1 MEKTLNRGKKR
12 CLGIRDLLCGMG
24 DLRPCHAQTPS
35 YLRATEPRQEAAM
48 RALVVY
54 ESMFG
59 NTEAVAQAV
68 AGGIQESMAVDVVE
82 VGAAPDAMP
91 EDVALLVVGGPTH
104 AFGMSRPATR
114 IDAARQVSAIISL
127 ERGIREWLK
136 GLPIRT
142 SATQATAFDTRVTSR
157 VTGSAARGASRRL
170 GRLDYPL
177 VAVPEAFRV
186 TGVRGPLID
195 GELDRARAWGMTLG
209 AAVAARQASRS

>member
-1 MEKTLNRGKKR
+1 
-12 CLGIRDLLCGMG
+12 
-24 DLRPCHAQTPS
+24 
-35 YLRATEPRQEAAM
+35 M

-59 NTEAVAQAV
+59 NTRAVAQAV

-82 VGAAPDAMP
+82 AGAAPDAVP
-91 EDVALLVVGGPTH
+91 EGVALLVVGGPTH

-114 IDAARQVSAIISL
+114 IDAARQALTIISL

-136 GLPIRT
+136 GLPVRT

-157 VTGSAARGASRRL
+157 VTGSAARAASRRL
-170 GRLDYPL
+170 DRLDYPL
-177 VAVPEAFRV
+177 VAAPEDGRV
-186 TGVRGPLID
+186 TGVKGPLID

-209 AAVAARQASRS
+209 AAVAARQARRS

>member
-1 MEKTLNRGKKR
+1 
-12 CLGIRDLLCGMG
+12 
-24 DLRPCHAQTPS
+24 
-35 YLRATEPRQEAAM
+35 M

-59 NTEAVAQAV
+59 NTEAVARAV
-68 AGGIQESMAVDVVE
+68 AGGIQESMAVDIVE
-82 VGAAPDAMP
+82 VGAAPDAVP
-91 EDVALLVVGGPTH
+91 EDVSLLVVGGPTH

-114 IDAARQVSAIISL
+114 IDAARQALTIISL

-136 GLPIRT
+136 GLPART

-157 VTGSAARGASRRL
+157 VTGSAARVASRRL

-177 VAVPEAFRV
+177 VAAPEGFRV

-195 GELDRARAWGMTLG
+195 GELDRARVWGMALG

>member
-1 MEKTLNRGKKR
+1 
-12 CLGIRDLLCGMG
+12 
-24 DLRPCHAQTPS
+24 
-35 YLRATEPRQEAAM
+35 M

-82 VGAAPDAMP
+82 VGAAPGVVP
-91 EDVALLVVGGPTH
+91 EDVTLLVVGGPTH

-114 IDAARQVSAIISL
+114 IDAARQVLAIISL

-136 GLPIRT
+136 SLPVRT
-142 SATQATAFDTRVTSR
+142 GTTRATAFDTHVTSR
-157 VTGSAARGASRRL
+157 FTGSAARAASRRL
-170 GRLDYPL
+170 DRLDYPL
-177 VAVPEAFRV
+177 VAAPEGFRV
-186 TGVRGPLID
+186 TAVKGPLLD
-195 GELDRARAWGMTLG
+195 GELDRARAWGITLG